1 MPLPTDRV
9 FILTTRYNAKTFLQ
23 VHHETRVEECETV
36 LPELLSDRSERIS
49 HSASIRASRGVLSS
63 APGQIEVYLVAG
75 RYLYKEFNKNRE
87 WVDTDGP
94 WVERLKTVAEST
106 VGDLLE
112 RILDLQFGE

>member
-1 MPLPTDRV
+1 
-9 FILTTRYNAKTFLQ
+9 
-23 VHHETRVEECETV
+23 
-36 LPELLSDRSERIS
+36 
-49 HSASIRASRGVLSS
+49 
-63 APGQIEVYLVAG
+63 LVAG